1 MKSFVTGAAGFIGS
15 HLTAALLDAGHEVVG
30 LDDLSTGQLDNLAGP
45 AGNPRFRFE
54 QGSILDQDLVGELAD
69 GADRVFHLAAAVGS
83 FVIRDRT
90 LESLRTNIHGTENV
104 VEAAHR
110 NGARILIAS
119 TSEIYGKNDKVGL
132 REDDDRIIGSPL
144 RSRWSYAEAKAIDES
159 LIDAYVRERGL
170 WAVIVRLFNTVG
182 PRQTG
187 RYGMVIPRF
196 VQQALAGEPLTVFGT
211 GQQIRCF
218 CHVGD
223 VIPALSALIE
233 TDSACGH
240 AVNLG
245 SSEQVSIEQLARRV
259 ITLTGS
265 GSAIKRL
272 SYLEVLGSG
281 YEDMMRRVPDCS
293 FAGELVG
300 FKAAHTLDDIL
311 RDVIA
316 DKLSRGTGGHSGDSQ
331 DRVPSSAAPPE
342 TARAGI

>member
-1 MKSFVTGAAGFIGS
+1 
-15 HLTAALLDAGHEVVG
+15 
-30 LDDLSTGQLDNLAGP
+30 
-45 AGNPRFRFE
+45 
-54 QGSILDQDLVGELAD
+54 
-69 GADRVFHLAAAVGS
+69 
-83 FVIRDRT
+83 
-90 LESLRTNIHGTENV
+90 
-104 VEAAHR
+104 
-110 NGARILIAS
+110 
-119 TSEIYGKNDKVGL
+119 
-132 REDDDRIIGSPL
+132 
-144 RSRWSYAEAKAIDES
+144 
-159 LIDAYVRERGL
+159 
-170 WAVIVRLFNTVG
+170 
-182 PRQTG
+182 
-187 RYGMVIPRF
+187 MVIPRF